1 MEEQPPHKR
10 KARGSIPRRSI
21 TKKKGGQ
28 HRETKKKREIH
39 SGDNSGRNDGMDYHG
54 A

>member
-21 TKKKGGQ
+21 TKKKGGR
-28 HRETKKKREIH
+28 HREAEKKRKI
-39 SGDNSGRNDGMDYHG
+39 
-54 A
+54 